1 MTRYQPLLCMCHR
14 KSSKRAAENM
24 PCTILTP
31 LTCPST
37 SRNHC
42 GSLSVQ
48 GKGRSGLW
56 HAGHQDILFSDSFKH
71 GDSCG
76 EQCWTMVPVIHNCLS
91 TRGDWWQLAFIQDLI
106 SYKLFSH
113 YLFNLPNLSGIYYF
127 LYDATEKTGLWVA
140 HSFIKYLLRA
150 CCVSDTLLGTG
161 DKAGSKAGKVLAL
174 MELGF

>member
-24 PCTILTP
+24 LCIILTP

-48 GKGRSGLW
+48 GTGRSGLW
-56 HAGHQDILFSDSFKH
+56 HAGHQGILFSDSFKH

-76 EQCWTMVPVIHNCLS
+76 EQCWMMVPVIHNCLS

-127 LYDATEKTGLWVA
+127 PYDATEKTGLWVV

-161 DKAGSKAGKVLAL
+161 DKAGSKEDKVLAL